1 MAAGL
6 GTHQEGQGEDRSV
19 DVSVLGVCP
28 NLQKGI
34 LRVRALE
41 CPHPPS
47 FFGLVRTCVYDR
59 CRGAGFRGARAG
71 LKTYSPMRNF
81 LTSVGESYSPAPLA
95 LSR

>member
-6 GTHQEGQGEDRSV
+6 GTHQEGQGEDRGLV
-19 DVSVLGVCP
+19 GLGVCP

-59 CRGAGFRGARAG
+59 CRGARFRGTRAG
-71 LKTYSPMRNF
+71 LKTYSPMR
-81 LTSVGESYSPAPLA
+81 TS
-95 LSR
+95 